1 MEIVKRFSSLCK
13 NRNNLL
19 LKFDNIIC
27 GQISYTNKNN
37 TTILSNLYIEPSYRN
52 NGFATRLLKEI
63 ETLCISDNS
72 TKQSQINNSLL
83 HQIKLCAWE
92 PIDKPYLV
100 SFYKRKGFFIDPME
114 YTRYYDD
121 EDRIFELVE
130 MSKEIVIDP
139 LAKN

>member
-1 MEIVKRFSSLCK
+1 MTIINRISSICK
-13 NRNNLL
+13 NRNTLL

-27 GQISYTNKNN
+27 GQISYTKKNN
-37 TTILSNLYIEPSYRN
+37 TTILSNLYIDPSYRN

-63 ETLCISDNS
+63 ETVCISDNS
-72 TKQSQINNSLL
+72 TKQSQINNLLL

-121 EDRIFELVE
+121 EDRIFVLVE

>member
-1 MEIVKRFSSLCK
+1 MTIINRISSICK
-13 NRNNLL
+13 NRNTLL

-37 TTILSNLYIEPSYRN
+37 TTILSNLYVDPSYRN

-63 ETLCISDNS
+63 ETVCISDTS
-72 TKQSQINNSLL
+72 TKQSQIDNSLL

-121 EDRIFELVE
+121 KDRIFELVK

>member
-1 MEIVKRFSSLCK
+1 MRIINRISSICK
-13 NRNNLL
+13 NRNTLL

-37 TTILSNLYIEPSYRN
+37 TTILSNLYVDPSYRN

-63 ETLCISDNS
+63 ETVCISDTS
-72 TKQSQINNSLL
+72 TKQSQIDNSLL

>member
-1 MEIVKRFSSLCK
+1 MRIINRISSICK
-13 NRNNLL
+13 NRNTLL

-37 TTILSNLYIEPSYRN
+37 TTILSNLYIDPSYRN

-63 ETLCISDNS
+63 ETVCISDTS
-72 TKQSQINNSLL
+72 TKQSQIDNSLL